1 MSKKCFIVFALALCF
16 LTFSEIKAQSL
27 LKNGKI
33 PEDLVIK
40 YWKGSGIGSTEFT
53 VKSNGRVFYKS
64 TNLPINLNHNNA
76 AFFELLDKKSKNK
89 KPKLRDNLSKK
100 QLKELVYEFEKIEFL
115 RFPNRQLNYLDGCTN
130 NFSIN
135 PSTTT
140 AITLEINEKSI
151 TVSAEIYCNGTGN
164 SIAEKFEILAKKIN
178 EILKTV
184 KVTIPE

>member
-1 MSKKCFIVFALALCF
+1 MSKKCFIIFALTLCF
-16 LTFSEIKAQSL
+16 LTFSEIKAQQL
-27 LKNGKI
+27 LKNDKI

-40 YWKGSGIGSTEFT
+40 YWKGSGIGSNEFT

-64 TNLPINLNHNNA
+64 TNLRINHNNA
-76 AFFELLDKKSKNK
+76 ALLGLLDKKSKNK
-89 KPKLRDNLSKK
+89 KPKLKDKLSKK

-140 AITLEINEKSI
+140 AITLEINKKSM
-151 TVSAEIYCNGTGN
+151 TVSAEVYCSGTDN
-164 SIAEKFEILAKKIN
+164 SIAGKFEILAKKIS

-184 KVTIPE
+184 KATISE